1 MRMTFKT
8 LTSSA
13 FMVILG
19 MFLVG
24 CQNVTT
30 SGTSS
35 HTPKVQQSQ
44 NRLSNGNSS
53 AWQDRVAS
61 IRERQQ
67 ALIEQSRERRK
78 IASEKRKLAMQV
90 RTEARQKRTAALKSA
105 KPDAASSNQK
115 KINRAFA
122 KTSEK
127 KNDSLRVGWV
137 KVDGKFIYRSKKDI
151 VELEKAA
158 KKEAARKAAR
168 KKAASAN
175 KRRKAVPKGNYSKLI
190 AKYAAQHGVP
200 YRLARAVVFVESS
213 FRPNVTGAAGEIG
226 LMQIRLSTA
235 RGMGYKGTARQ
246 LYNPSTNLY
255 WGMKYLGRAHQLA
268 GGSTC
273 GTILKYNAGH
283 GAKKMNPISR
293 RYCNRVSRII

>member
-1 MRMTFKT
+1 MRKPFKT

-44 NRLSNGNSS
+44 NSNSS

-78 IASEKRKLAMQV
+78 IASEKRKLAMQE
-90 RTEARQKRTAALKSA
+90 RTEARQKRIAALKSA
-105 KPDAASSNQK
+105 KPDAASTNQK

-158 KKEAARKAAR
+158 KKEAAR

-283 GAKKMNPISR
+283 GAKRMNPISR